1 MKTKEIRDIILK
13 ELPAI
18 LEQDKEVQALV
29 LRLSEGRFADKEKT
43 EDRFDKMLREL
54 VADREAQGRR
64 WEEEAKR
71 WKEQDKKWAE
81 QVKLREEQDKKWD
94 EQIKRSEEID
104 KKWAEQIKRSEE
116 LDKKWTEQVKHWEEQ
131 DKKWAEQVKLWDEQ
145 DKKWAEQVKR
155 WDDQDKKWAEQE
167 AKWQE
172 NQKEIRALMASL
184 KALDNKNETLMGAI
198 GARWGLRSEQ
208 SFRNALKGI
217 LSEVS
222 GLEVI
227 NVVEYDEEGEV
238 FGRPDQIELDL
249 VIKNGLLIICEIKSS
264 VSKADI
270 HIFCK
275 KAEFYQKKHFVK
287 ADRLM
292 VISPMIDKKALE
304 LAKNWGIKTYSYVD
318 DIEPEV
324 FSP

>member
-54 VADREAQGRR
+54 AADREAQGRK
-64 WEEEAKR
+64 WEEEARR
-71 WKEQDKKWAE
+71 WK
-81 QVKLREEQDKKWD
+81 
-94 EQIKRSEEID
+94 
-104 KKWAEQIKRSEE
+104 
-116 LDKKWTEQVKHWEEQ
+116 
-131 DKKWAEQVKLWDEQ
+131 EQ

-155 WDDQDKKWAEQE
+155 WDDQDKKWTEQE

-172 NQKEIRALMASL
+172 NQKEIRTLMASL
-184 KALDNKNETLMGAI
+184 KALDNKNETIIGAI
-198 GARWGLRSEQ
+198 GARWGMRSEQ
-208 SFRNALKGI
+208 SFRNALKWI
-217 LSEVS
+217 LGEVS

-264 VSKADI
+264 VSKPDI
-270 HIFCK
+270 YIFLK
-275 KAEFYQKKHFVK
+275 KAEFYQKQHFVK
-287 ADRLM
+287 ADRLI

-304 LAKNWGIKTYSYVD
+304 LAKDWGIKTYSYVD
-318 DIEPEV
+318 DIEPDV

>member
-1 MKTKEIRDIILK
+1 MLRIFKALYNQISEIPQVLCMKTKEIRDIILK

-54 VADREAQGRR
+54 ATAREADSKK
-64 WEEEAKR
+64 WEE
-71 WKEQDKKWAE
+71 
-81 QVKLREEQDKKWD
+81 
-94 EQIKRSEEID
+94 
-104 KKWAEQIKRSEE
+104 
-116 LDKKWTEQVKHWEEQ
+116 
-131 DKKWAEQVKLWDEQ
+131 
-145 DKKWAEQVKR
+145 
-155 WDDQDKKWAEQE
+155 QDKKWAEQE

-184 KALDNKNETLMGAI
+184 KALDNKNETIMGAI
-198 GARWGLRSEQ
+198 GARWGMRSEQ
-208 SFRNALKGI
+208 SFRNALKGL
-217 LSEVS
+217 LSTVT
-222 GLEVI
+222 GLEVT
-227 NVVEYDEEGEV
+227 NVVEYDAEGFV
-238 FGRPDQIELDL
+238 FGRPDQVELDL
-249 VIKNGLLIICEIKSS
+249 VVKNGLLIICEIKSS
-264 VSKADI
+264 VSKPDI
-270 HIFCK
+270 YIFLK
-275 KAEFYQKKHFVK
+275 KAEFYQKQHFVK
-287 ADRLM
+287 ADRLI

>member
-1 MKTKEIRDIILK
+1 MKTKEIREIILK

-54 VADREAQGRR
+54 ATAREA
-64 WEEEAKR
+64 
-71 WKEQDKKWAE
+71 DS
-81 QVKLREEQDKKWD
+81 KKWD
-94 EQIKRSEEID
+94 E
-104 KKWAEQIKRSEE
+104 
-116 LDKKWTEQVKHWEEQ
+116 
-131 DKKWAEQVKLWDEQ
+131 
-145 DKKWAEQVKR
+145 
-155 WDDQDKKWAEQE
+155 QDKKWAEQE

-184 KALDNKNETLMGAI
+184 KALDNKNETIMGAI

-217 LSEVS
+217 LGEVS

-227 NVVEYDEEGEV
+227 NVVEYDEEGEGEV

-275 KAEFYQKKHFVK
+275 KAGFYQKKHFVK